1 VALTPKIEGALV
13 IRLFVRHTVADPS
26 AWRKGYD
33 KFDAT
38 RRSMGV
44 TDDAVYQSIDSPNDI
59 TVTHDFESDSAAKA
73 FMTSDELKSAMANA
87 GVQGQPEVWIT
98 SPS

>member
-1 VALTPKIEGALV
+1 M
-13 IRLFVRHTVADPS
+13 IRLFVRHIVADPS

-33 KFDAT
+33 EFDAT

>member
-1 VALTPKIEGALV
+1 V

-33 KFDAT
+33 EFDAT

>member
-1 VALTPKIEGALV
+1 MF
-13 IRLFVRHTVADPS
+13 RLFVRHTVADFG

-33 KFDAT
+33 EFDEK

-44 TDDAVYQSIDSPNDI
+44 TGDAVYQSIDNPNDV
-59 TVTHDFESDSAAKA
+59 TVSHDFDTEQSARDLL
-73 FMTSDELKSAMANA
+73 SSEDLKTAMDNA
-87 GVQGQPEVWIT
+87 GVQGKPEIWIT

>member
-1 VALTPKIEGALV
+1 MV
-13 IRLFVRHTVADPS
+13 RLFIRHTVADFR

-33 KFDAT
+33 EFDEK

-44 TDDAVYQSIDSPNDI
+44 TGDAVYRSIDNPNDV
-59 TVTHDFESDSAAKA
+59 TVSHDFDTEQSARDVL
-73 FMTSDELKSAMANA
+73 SSEELKTAMDNA
-87 GVQGQPEVWIT
+87 GVQGKPEIWIT

>member
-1 VALTPKIEGALV
+1 M
-13 IRLFVRHTVADPS
+13 IRLFVRHTVAAPS

-33 KFDAT
+33 EFDAT

-59 TVTHDFESDSAAKA
+59 TVTHDFESESAAKF

>member
-1 VALTPKIEGALV
+1 V
-13 IRLFVRHTVADPS
+13 IRLFVRHTVADPG

-33 KFDAT
+33 DFDAT

-59 TVTHDFESDSAAKA
+59 TVTHDFESDSAAQA

>member
-1 VALTPKIEGALV
+1 M
-13 IRLFVRHTVADPS
+13 IRLFIRHTVADPV
-26 AWRKGYD
+26 AWRQGYD
-33 KFDAT
+33 EFDST

-44 TDDAVYQSIDSPNDI
+44 TDDAVYQSIDSPNNI
-59 TVTHDFESDSAAKA
+59 TVTHDFESDSAAQA

>member
-1 VALTPKIEGALV
+1 M
-13 IRLFVRHTVADPS
+13 IRLFIRHTVADPV

-33 KFDAT
+33 EFDAT

-59 TVTHDFESDSAAKA
+59 TVTHDFESDSAAQA

>member
-1 VALTPKIEGALV
+1 M
-13 IRLFVRHTVADPS
+13 IRLFIRHTVADPG

-33 KFDAT
+33 EFDAT

-87 GVQGQPEVWIT
+87 GVQGQPEAWIT